1 MFDALNS
8 FICSQIV
15 IIVRKEKSGMIYL
28 LEDDNSIQKFVTY
41 ALNNAG
47 FKVKGFETPSDFWNA
62 MSEEKP
68 DLLLLDVMLP
78 EEDGISIL
86 TKLRASR
93 ETKKLLVIMLTAKGT
108 EYDRIIGLDSGAD
121 DYVAKPFS
129 IMELISRIKA
139 VLRRSGKDDDE
150 KADEYKA
157 GDISICVEKH
167 TVKVKN
173 EEVKLTFKEFELLA
187 MLMKHKEKVF
197 GREEILETI
206 WGYDFDGENRT
217 VDVHIRTLRTK
228 LGDAGNIIETVR
240 GVGYKIR
247 DEK

>member
-1 MFDALNS
+1 
-8 FICSQIV
+8 
-15 IIVRKEKSGMIYL
+15 MIYL
-28 LEDDNSIQKFVTY
+28 LEDDSSIQKFVSY
-41 ALNNAG
+41 ALNNVG
-47 FKVKGFETPSDFWNA
+47 FEVKGFETPGAFWNA
-62 MSEEKP
+62 MNEKKP

-86 TKLRASR
+86 TKLRATR
-93 ETKKLLVIMLTAKGT
+93 ETKKLPVIMLTAKGT

-139 VLRRSGKDDDE
+139 VLRRSGEDE
-150 KADEYKA
+150 GEDAVEYRA
-157 GDISICVEKH
+157 GDISICVDKH
-167 TVKVKN
+167 TVKVKD
-173 EEVKLTFKEFELLA
+173 EEVRLTFKEFELLA

-197 GREEILETI
+197 SRDEILEKI

-228 LGDAGNIIETVR
+228 LGDAGNIVETVR